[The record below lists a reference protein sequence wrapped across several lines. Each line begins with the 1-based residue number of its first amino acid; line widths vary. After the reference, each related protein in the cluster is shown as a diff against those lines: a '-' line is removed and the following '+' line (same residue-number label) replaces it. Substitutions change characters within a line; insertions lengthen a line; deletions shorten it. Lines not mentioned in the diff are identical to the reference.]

1 MAADS
6 KVVISDYVLP
16 NPPSALAAMT
26 DFAMLK
32 IGGKERTA
40 QDWAT
45 LVARAGLKIE
55 KIYGL
60 DKEMQAIECVAA

>member
-6 KVVISDYVLP
+6 KVVIAEYVLP
-16 NPPSALAAMT
+16 NPPSPLGAMT
-26 DFAMLK
+26 DFGMLE

-40 QDWAT
+40 QDWAA

-60 DKEMQAIECVAA
+60 DKKMQAIECVAA